1 VFVGLR
7 GSKKAEIACNC
18 HFPHHKPTAL
28 PLRPLAI
35 YHVCRGCFFLLYFEF
50 HFFFLYYFILFFRCR
65 RFRTLLKDSALKFK
79 LHFARRVADKNS
91 FYFIATAATKM
102 LIS

>member
-1 VFVGLR
+1 
-7 GSKKAEIACNC
+7 
-18 HFPHHKPTAL
+18 
-28 PLRPLAI
+28 
-35 YHVCRGCFFLLYFEF
+35 
-50 HFFFLYYFILFFRCR
+50 LYYFILFFRCR